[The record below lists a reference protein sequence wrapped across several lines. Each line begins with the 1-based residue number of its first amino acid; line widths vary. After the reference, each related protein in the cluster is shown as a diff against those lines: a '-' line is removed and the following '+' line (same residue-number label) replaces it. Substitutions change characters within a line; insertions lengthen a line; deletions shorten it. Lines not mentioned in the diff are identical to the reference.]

1 MDQLFSLGHVSA
13 APKGAL
19 TWRSH
24 WFKAGPGEQIISMS
38 RPKFLPEN
46 FTLALIATVVAAS
59 ELPCRGTAA
68 LVVNHLTDL
77 AIALLFFLHG
87 AKLSR
92 EAVIAAAS
100 HWRLHALVL
109 LTTFV
114 LFPLFGLAFRPI
126 LSPLATPALYA
137 GILFLCTL
145 PSTVQSSIAF
155 TAIAKGNVPAA
166 ICSASASSII
176 GIFVTPLVAGSVL
189 SNHGGAASGW
199 DTIGQITLQL
209 FVPFVCG
216 QLLQSLIGGW
226 IGRHEGVVS
235 AVDQGSILLIV
246 YSVFSAAVSEGLW
259 HQVPPAALAG
269 LVVADGI
276 LLGAALITTG
286 LVSKWLGFKRA
297 DQVTIIFCGSKKS
310 LSQGVTMAKVIF
322 ASHAVGAVILPLMV
336 FHQIQL
342 MVCAALAQRWG
353 RRAELSA
360 PASARARSAVM
371 R

>member
-1 MDQLFSLGHVSA
+1 MD
-13 APKGAL
+13 
-19 TWRSH
+19 
-24 WFKAGPGEQIISMS
+24 
-38 RPKFLPEN
+38 
-46 FTLALIATVVAAS
+46 
-59 ELPCRGTAA
+59 
-68 LVVNHLTDL
+68 HLTDF

-92 EAVIAAAS
+92 EAVLAAAG

-126 LSPLATPALYA
+126 LSPLATPALYV
-137 GILFLCTL
+137 GILFLCSL

-166 ICSASASSII
+166 ICSASASSIV
-176 GIFVTPLVAGSVL
+176 GIYVTPLVAGLVL

-199 DTIGQITLQL
+199 DAIGQITLQL

-216 QLLQSLIGGW
+216 QLLQPFIGGW
-226 IGRHEGVVS
+226 IGRHDGIVG

-246 YSVFSAAVSEGLW
+246 YSAFSAAISEGLW
-259 HQVPPAALAG
+259 HQVPPAALEG

-286 LVSKWLGFKRA
+286 LLGKWLGFDRA
-297 DQVTIIFCGSKKS
+297 DRVAIIFCGSKKP
-310 LSQGVTMAKVIF
+310 
-322 ASHAVGAVILPLMV
+322 LPGRYHGESYLC
-336 FHQIQL
+336 FP
-342 MVCAALAQRWG
+342 WG
-353 RRAELSA
+353 GCSDPPADGLPSDSIDGLRRAGPAMGSSCRALCTRLDRGQIAWWA
-360 PASARARSAVM
+360 PVDRGRSSSMRRSASE
-371 R
+371 

>member
-19 TWRSH
+19 TSRLRE
-24 WFKAGPGEQIISMS
+24 FKAAPGEQTTSMS

-46 FTLALIATVVAAS
+46 FTLALIATVITAS
-59 ELPCRGTAA
+59 VLPCRGAAA
-68 LVVNHLTDL
+68 LVVDHLTDF

-92 EAVIAAAS
+92 EAVIAAAT

-126 LSPLATPALYA
+126 LSPLLTPALYA

-176 GIFVTPLVAGSVL
+176 GIFVTPLVAGLVL

-199 DTIGQITLQL
+199 DAIGQITLQL

-216 QLLQSLIGGW
+216 QLLQPLIGEW
-226 IGRHEGVVS
+226 IGRHDGIVG

-246 YSVFSAAVSEGLW
+246 YSAFSEAVSEGRLR
-259 HQVPPAALAG
+259 PN
-269 LVVADGI
+269 ADRCSRHT
-276 LLGAALITTG
+276 L
-286 LVSKWLGFKRA
+286 
-297 DQVTIIFCGSKKS
+297 TIIVVK
-310 LSQGVTMAKVIF
+310 LTLVR
-322 ASHAVGAVILPLMV
+322 LL
-336 FHQIQL
+336 
-342 MVCAALAQRWG
+342 
-353 RRAELSA
+353 
-360 PASARARSAVM
+360 
-371 R
+371 

>member
-19 TWRSH
+19 TWRSR
-24 WFKAGPGEQIISMS
+24 WFKAGPGEQMISMT
-38 RPKFLPEN
+38 KFLPEN

-68 LVVNHLTDL
+68 LVVDHLTDV

-126 LSPLATPALYA
+126 LSPLATPTLYA

-176 GIFVTPLVAGSVL
+176 GIFVTPLLAGLVL
-189 SNHGGAASGW
+189 SNHGGAAAGW
-199 DTIGQITLQL
+199 AAIGQITLQL

-216 QLLQSLIGGW
+216 QLLQPFIGGW
-226 IGRHEGVVS
+226 IARHGGMVGV
-235 AVDQGSILLIV
+235 VDQGSILLIV
-246 YSVFSAAVSEGLW
+246 YSAFSEAVREGLW
-259 HQVPPAALAG
+259 HQVPASALAG
-269 LVVADGI
+269 LLVADGI
-276 LLGAALITTG
+276 LLATALIATG
-286 LVSKWLGFKRA
+286 LVSKWLGFNRA
-297 DQVTIIFCGSKKS
+297 DQVAIIFCGSKKS

-353 RRAELSA
+353 RRAQLST
-360 PASARARSAVM
+360 PASASAGSVAM

>member
-1 MDQLFSLGHVSA
+1 
-13 APKGAL
+13 
-19 TWRSH
+19 
-24 WFKAGPGEQIISMS
+24 MS

-46 FTLALIATVVAAS
+46 FTLALIATVIAAS
-59 ELPCRGTAA
+59 VLPCRGAAA
-68 LVVNHLTDL
+68 LVVDHLTDF

-92 EAVIAAAS
+92 EAVIAAAT

-126 LSPLATPALYA
+126 LSPLLTPALYA
-137 GILFLCTL
+137 GILFLFTL

-155 TAIAKGNVPAA
+155 TAIAKGKVPAT

-176 GIFVTPLVAGSVL
+176 GIFVTPLVAGLVL

-199 DTIGQITLQL
+199 DAIGQITLQL

-216 QLLQSLIGGW
+216 QLLQPLIGEW
-226 IGRHEGVVS
+226 IGRHDGIVG

-246 YSVFSAAVSEGLW
+246 YSAFSEAVSEGLW
-259 HQVPPAALAG
+259 HQVPPSALAG
-269 LVVADGI
+269 LLVADGI
-276 LLGAALITTG
+276 LLTTALITTG

-310 LSQGVTMAKVIF
+310 LS
-322 ASHAVGAVILPLMV
+322 
-336 FHQIQL
+336 
-342 MVCAALAQRWG
+342 
-353 RRAELSA
+353 
-360 PASARARSAVM
+360 
-371 R
+371 

>member
-13 APKGAL
+13 AAKGAL
-19 TWRSH
+19 TWRSR
-24 WFKAGPGEQIISMS
+24 WFKAGPGEQMISMS

-59 ELPCRGTAA
+59 ELPCHGTAA
-68 LVVNHLTDL
+68 LLVDHLTDL

-126 LSPLATPALYA
+126 LSPLATPTLYA
-137 GILFLCTL
+137 GVLFLCTL

-176 GIFVTPLVAGSVL
+176 GIFVTPLLAGLVL
-189 SNHGGAASGW
+189 SNHGSAAAGW
-199 DTIGQITLQL
+199 DAIGQITLQL

-216 QLLQSLIGGW
+216 QLLQPFIGGW
-226 IGRHEGVVS
+226 IARHEGMVGV
-235 AVDQGSILLIV
+235 VDQGSILLIV
-246 YSVFSAAVSEGLW
+246 YSAFSEAVSEGLW
-259 HQVPPAALAG
+259 HQVPASALAG
-269 LVVADGI
+269 LLVADGI
-276 LLGAALITTG
+276 LLATALIATG

-297 DQVTIIFCGSKKS
+297 DQVAIIFCGSKKS

-353 RRAELSA
+353 RTDSVRPSRPA
-360 PASARARSAVM
+360 PAPL
-371 R
+371 

>member
-1 MDQLFSLGHVSA
+1 M
-13 APKGAL
+13 
-19 TWRSH
+19 
-24 WFKAGPGEQIISMS
+24 SMS
-38 RPKFLPEN
+38 RPRFLPEN
-46 FTLALIATVVAAS
+46 FTLALIATVVVAS

-68 LVVNHLTDL
+68 LVVDHLTDL

-126 LSPLATPALYA
+126 LSPLATPTLYA

-166 ICSASASSII
+166 LCSASASSII
-176 GIFVTPLVAGSVL
+176 GIFVTPLVAGLLL
-189 SNHGGAASGW
+189 SNDGGAASGW
-199 DTIGQITLQL
+199 DAIGQITLQL

-216 QLLQSLIGGW
+216 QLLQPFIGGW
-226 IGRHEGVVS
+226 IGRHDGIVG

-246 YSVFSAAVSEGLW
+246 YSALQRGRQRGVVASGSASCARGIGRCRRHPSWRRPDHDRTSRQMAGLQSCRSSGHYLLW
-259 HQVPPAALAG
+259 LEEEPVPGSYHGQGDLCFPWGGGGDPPAHGLPSDSTDGLRRAGPAMGSSCRAL
-269 LVVADGI
+269 
-276 LLGAALITTG
+276 
-286 LVSKWLGFKRA
+286 
-297 DQVTIIFCGSKKS
+297 
-310 LSQGVTMAKVIF
+310 
-322 ASHAVGAVILPLMV
+322 
-336 FHQIQL
+336 
-342 MVCAALAQRWG
+342 CARLG
-353 RRAELSA
+353 RRQVRCDALTKVL
-360 PASARARSAVM
+360 PTVFTCR
-371 R
+371 

>member
-1 MDQLFSLGHVSA
+1 MGQLFSLGHVSGA
-13 APKGAL
+13 SKSAL
-19 TWRSH
+19 TWRSDP
-24 WFKAGPGEQIISMS
+24 FEPGSGEQTSSMS

-59 ELPCRGTAA
+59 VLPCRGAAA
-68 LVVNHLTDL
+68 LVVDHLTDF

-92 EAVIAAAS
+92 EAVIAAAT

-126 LSPLATPALYA
+126 LSPLVTPALYA

-176 GIFVTPLVAGSVL
+176 GIFVTPLVAGLVL

-199 DTIGQITLQL
+199 DAIGQITLQL

-216 QLLQSLIGGW
+216 QLLQPLIGGW
-226 IGRHEGVVS
+226 IGRHDGIVG

-246 YSVFSAAVSEGLW
+246 YSAFSEAVSEGLW
-259 HQVPPAALAG
+259 HEVPPSALAG
-269 LVVADGI
+269 LLVADGI
-276 LLGAALITTG
+276 LLAAALITTG
-286 LVSKWLGFKRA
+286 LVSKWLGFKRT

-353 RRAELSA
+353 RRAEPLR
-360 PASARARSAVM
+360 PPRAALGPL
-371 R
+371 